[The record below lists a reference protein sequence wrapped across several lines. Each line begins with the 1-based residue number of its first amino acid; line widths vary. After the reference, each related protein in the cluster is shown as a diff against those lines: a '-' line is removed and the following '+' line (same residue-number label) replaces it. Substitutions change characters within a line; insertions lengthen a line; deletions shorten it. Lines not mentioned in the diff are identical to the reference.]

1 MLVYAV
7 TIFLSAFLL
16 FQVQPL
22 IAKFILPWFG
32 GSAAV
37 WNGALL
43 FFQLLLLAGYFYAHC
58 LIRYVKPKRQFWT
71 HLVLLVASFA
81 MLPIIPN
88 ARWKPTSGADP
99 TLGIII
105 VLGATVGLPYLLLAA
120 TSPLLQ
126 AWYLRTKSTAVPYRL
141 FALSNFGSML
151 ALLSY
156 PVAIEP
162 KLRLSQQAI
171 GWSVGYVVFALV
183 CILAAWKSQG
193 GSDALQSA
201 ATEVVPPPRPGTV
214 LLWIALAACASAL
227 LLGTTTHLTQN
238 VAPIPLLWI
247 VPLSLY
253 LLSFILA
260 FESDRIYQR
269 WVFLPLLAGALGLFT
284 WALAQSE
291 NNGDIKKMIPALCA
305 SLFVACMFCH
315 GELAKHKPHPRYL
328 TQFYLT
334 VSAGGALGG
343 LFVALGA
350 PRLFRTYLEMPIAVG
365 ICAFL
370 VGAAVWRK
378 ANGEPSPFWFRSVLL
393 CAAAGFAFYLGR
405 NEIVSRRPYLLIA
418 RNFYGVLSVKDDPPD
433 EASPGQRVLIH
444 GTINHG
450 TEVKLPGA
458 GRIPT
463 SYFGTGTG
471 ISRAIRAK
479 GESGPLRIGILG
491 LGAGVTA
498 ALARSQDTL
507 HYYEINPLV
516 VDIATNQFD
525 FLKECPADK
534 KILMGDGRLVLENL
548 PVSENLDVLAM
559 DAFSSD
565 SVPLHL
571 LTREAYQLYLRH
583 LKPDGVLIINISNRY
598 LDLEPP
604 VARAAAEMGWHALVV
619 ADDGDGE
626 PYYTAST
633 FIVLSH
639 SAEFFKHRFFS
650 GYSSSV
656 ALDGPEFRTWTD
668 DYSNII
674 QILKK

>member
-37 WNGALL
+37 WNAALL

-58 LIRYVKPKRQFWT
+58 LIRYVSPKKQFWT
-71 HLVLLVASFA
+71 HMGLLAVSFA

-88 ARWKPTSGADP
+88 ARWKPAGGADP
-99 TLGIII
+99 TLGIIL
-105 VLGATVGLPYLLLAA
+105 VLAATIGLPYLLLAA

-126 AWYLRTKSTAVPYRL
+126 AWYLRAKSTAVPYRL

-156 PVAIEP
+156 PIVIEP
-162 KLRLSQQAI
+162 KLRLTEQAVA
-171 GWSVGYVVFALV
+171 WSAGYVVFALV
-183 CILAAWKSQG
+183 CILAAWKSREG
-193 GSDALQSA
+193 TDVLKVSA
-201 ATEVVPPPRPGTV
+201 AEDAPAPGIGTI
-214 LLWIALAACASAL
+214 LLWVALAACASAL

-253 LLSFILA
+253 LLSFILS

-269 WVFLPLLAGALGLFT
+269 WIFLPLLVGALGLYT

-291 NNGDIKKMIPALCA
+291 NNGDITKMIPALCL

-328 TQFYLT
+328 TQFYLM
-334 VSAGGALGG
+334 VSVGGAVGG
-343 LFVALGA
+343 LFVALIA

-365 ICAFL
+365 LCAFL
-370 VGAAVWRK
+370 VTVVVWRK
-378 ANGEPSPFWFRSVLL
+378 ANQELSPLWFRSALMG
-393 CAAAGFAFYLGR
+393 AATGFAFYLGR
-405 NEIVSRRPYLLIA
+405 NELASRKPYLLIA
-418 RNFYGVLSVKDDPPD
+418 RNFYGVLSVRDDPPQD
-433 EASPGQRVLIH
+433 ESPGERVLIH

-450 TEVKLPGA
+450 TELKIPDG
-458 GRIPT
+458 GRTPT
-463 SYFGTGTG
+463 SYFGPGTG
-471 ISRAIRAK
+471 LSRAIRAK
-479 GESGPLRIGILG
+479 GESGPIRIGILG

-498 ALARSQDTL
+498 SLVRAQDTL
-507 HYYEINPLV
+507 HYYEINPLI
-516 VDIATNQFD
+516 VDIATNEFD
-525 FLKECPADK
+525 FLKDCPCDK
-534 KILMGDGRLVLENL
+534 KIFMGDGRLVLEKL
-548 PVSENLDVLAM
+548 PSENLDVLTI

-565 SVPLHL
+565 AIPVHL
-571 LTREAYQLYLRH
+571 LTREAYKLYLKH
-583 LKPDGVLIINISNRY
+583 LKPDGVLIFHISSRY
-598 LDLEPP
+598 LDLEPV
-604 VARAAAEMGWHALVV
+604 VARIATEMGWNALVV
-619 ADDGDGE
+619 ADEAVDGSYFI
-626 PYYTAST
+626 PST
-633 FIVLSH
+633 YIVLSRNR
-639 SAEFFKHRFFS
+639 AFFKDRYFS
-650 GYSSSV
+650 GYSGSV
-656 ALDGPEFRTWTD
+656 AMNRPEFRTWTD
-668 DYSNII
+668 DYSNIV

>member
-37 WNGALL
+37 WNAALL

-58 LIRYVKPKRQFWT
+58 LIRYLTPKRQFWT
-71 HLVLLVASFA
+71 HLTLLVASFA
-81 MLPIIPN
+81 MLPIIPSP
-88 ARWKPTSGADP
+88 RWKPTGGGYP
-99 TLGIII
+99 TLGIIL
-105 VLGATVGLPYLLLAA
+105 VLGATVGLPYLLLAS

-126 AWYLRTKSTAVPYRL
+126 AWYLRAKSTAVPYRL

-156 PVAIEP
+156 PAVVEP
-162 KLRLSQQAI
+162 KLRLSEQAI
-171 GWSVGYVVFALV
+171 AWSVAYVAFAGV
-183 CILAAWKSQG
+183 CLLAAWKSRTGTDLLQTQAAE
-193 GSDALQSA
+193 DA
-201 ATEVVPPPRPGTV
+201 PPPSLATS
-214 LLWIALAACASAL
+214 LLWIGLAACASAM

-238 VAPIPLLWI
+238 VAPIPLLWV

-253 LLSFILA
+253 LLSFIFA

-269 WVFLPLLAGALGLFT
+269 WIFLPLLAGALGLYT

-291 NNGDIKKMIPALCA
+291 ANGDIKKTIEALCA

-350 PRLFRTYLEMPIAVG
+350 PQLFRTYLEMPIAVG
-365 ICAFL
+365 VCAFL
-370 VGAAVWRK
+370 VAAAVWRK
-378 ANGEPSPFWFRSVLL
+378 RNGEPSPVWFRSLL
-393 CAAAGFAFYLGR
+393 LAAAAGFAVYLVR
-405 NEIVSRRPYLLIA
+405 NEIAARKPYLLIA
-418 RNFYGVLSVKDDPPD
+418 RNFYGVLSVKDDDPVDETPP
-433 EASPGQRVLIH
+433 QRVLIH

-450 TEVKLPGA
+450 TEVKLPGG
-458 GRIPT
+458 GRIAT

-498 ALARSQDTL
+498 ALARPQDTI

-516 VDIATNQFD
+516 VDIASTQFD
-525 FLKECPADK
+525 FLRECPADK
-534 KILMGDGRLVLENL
+534 KIFMGDGRLVLENM
-548 PVSENLDVLAM
+548 PSENLDVLAM

-565 SVPLHL
+565 SVPIHL
-571 LTREAYQLYLRH
+571 LTREAYQLYTRH

-598 LDLEPP
+598 LDLEPV
-604 VARAAAEMGWHALVV
+604 VARAAAEIGWHALVV
-619 ADDGDGE
+619 EDEGDE
-626 PYYTAST
+626 QPYYTAST
-633 FIVLSH
+633 FVVVSR
-639 SAEFFKHRFFS
+639 SAGFFKHRFFA
-650 GYSSSV
+650 GYSGSI
-656 ALDGPEFRTWTD
+656 AMNRPEFRSWTD